1 MPICLSSVC
10 LSVCPSARPSVCQ
23 DCGGRG
29 LSRKRFSNF
38 SFFFDMELLWVDINH
53 ISKERIG

>member
-1 MPICLSSVC
+1 MLICLSSVC

-29 LSRKRFSNF
+29 LSRGGGGAGGVPDHDSQRKKTPF
-38 SFFFDMELLWVDINH
+38 H
-53 ISKERIG
+53 ISRGK